1 MGKGRGKRRARS
13 QWNNKSEKELGGAWG
28 DSEVV
33 VVVGGCFQQGDA
45 MTIIGKRGNDVKVGP
60 CSCQL
65 SILLLAVPDS
75 KYLVSIQP
83 QTWL

>member
-1 MGKGRGKRRARS
+1 MEEWSEGEEKKKIGKGAGGIIRARG
-13 QWNNKSEKELGGAWG
+13 NRGREGEGGG
-28 DSEVV
+28 VEQ
-33 VVVGGCFQQGDA
+33 GGA
-45 MTIIGKRGNDVKVGP
+45 MTIISERGADVKVGP

-65 SILLLAVPDS
+65 SILPLGVRDS